1 MQRLNVDAPGI
12 PRTSVLDAGQGRPT
26 ILIHGTSSSAE
37 MGWAQLLPR
46 LAAKRR
52 CLAFDMVG
60 AGQTE
65 DPGGPI
71 ALTTLVEQVR
81 AVADLAG
88 DGKPLDLVGYSLGA
102 VVAAVAA
109 AAMPDR
115 VRRLILLGGWVQS
128 SRSMCVLFDLW
139 AELSRTDKHQLARL
153 LLVNGVSDT
162 FFQANSTEAIQT
174 ALDRIANLLSAGGD
188 RQAEL
193 DATIDIRAEL
203 PKIRAQTLVIG
214 MQQDRLVPPAHCRDL
229 AAGIAGARYEQID
242 CGHLV
247 TLEQPGALLDLVESH
262 LDSPTGHCHEERH
275 GAA

>member
-1 MQRLNVDAPGI
+1 MG
-12 PRTSVLDAGQGRPT
+12 S
-26 ILIHGTSSSAE
+26 E
-37 MGWAQLLPR
+37 MCIR
-46 LAAKRR
+46 
-52 CLAFDMVG
+52 D
-60 AGQTE
+60 
-65 DPGGPI
+65 
-71 ALTTLVEQVR
+71 
-81 AVADLAG
+81 
-88 DGKPLDLVGYSLGA
+88 
-102 VVAAVAA
+102 
-109 AAMPDR
+109 
-115 VRRLILLGGWVQS
+115 
-128 SRSMCVLFDLW
+128 RSMCVLFDLW